1 LPDDL
6 PVSGTITEVKSHLM
20 DEGLFTFKSACWQLK
35 EETPEPIRNEPRAT
49 DDSNFRIP
57 VCDDQKC
64 QLEVQQDLYHTTSVS
79 TSLVQEHRTVPSID
93 MCDERPS
100 MADNFKNLKTTSKGF
115 QYFAEEQLKSSEDNK
130 GKSETSQDEL
140 YLNWNAPSHFELM
153 NKGKCAWVV

>member
-1 LPDDL
+1 MTDDL
-6 PVSGTITEVKSHLM
+6 PGSGTITEVKSHLK

-35 EETPEPIRNEPRAT
+35 EETSEPIRNEKRAT
-49 DDSNFRIP
+49 DVSNFRVP

-64 QLEVQQDLYHTTSVS
+64 QLEVQQDLDHTTSVS

-100 MADNFKNLKTTSKGF
+100 MADKTISKGF
-115 QYFAEEQLKSSEDNK
+115 QYLAEEQLKSSEDDK

-153 NKGKCAWVV
+153 NKGKCSWVV